1 MARVWSD
8 ESKFDKW
15 LLVEIAVCEAWTEEG
30 VIPREATAKI
40 RNARYDPDIF
50 QEALKETHHDMTA
63 FLRSVY
69 PSLGEESRYIHMGLT
84 TSDVW
89 DTATSLQMVDAADLL
104 ANDLDL
110 LLDAVEARAREHKD
124 SIMIGRTH
132 GVHAEPVTL
141 GLKLA
146 LWADEIR
153 RNIERL
159 KDARSAVAVGK
170 ISGAV
175 GTYALVSPKIE
186 ERVCSSLGI
195 RAAPVSNQVI
205 QRDIHAQYV
214 MTLALIAASLEKFA
228 TEIRSLQRTE
238 ILELEEPFG
247 AGQTGSSSMPH
258 KRNPEKCE
266 RVCGL
271 ARLIRGYAVT
281 ALENVALWNERDIS
295 HSSTERIIL
304 PDACLALDYSLDLLT
319 GIIKGLKVNLKNM
332 ERNLELTRGLA
343 FSQRV
348 LTSLVESG
356 TGREEAYKIV
366 QRNAMEAW
374 NEGLDFR
381 QLLRDDPEVSAI
393 MSLEELESLFDYRFY
408 VRHVDDVFK
417 RLDLE

>member
-1 MARVWSD
+1 
-8 ESKFDKW
+8 
-15 LLVEIAVCEAWTEEG
+15 
-30 VIPREATAKI
+30 
-40 RNARYDPDIF
+40 
-50 QEALKETHHDMTA
+50 MTA

-214 MTLALIAASLEKFA
+214 MTLGPDRRIPGEVCDGDKKPS
-228 TEIRSLQRTE
+228 THGDSW
-238 ILELEEPFG
+238 
-247 AGQTGSSSMPH
+247 SW
-258 KRNPEKCE
+258 RNPSAP
-266 RVCGL
+266 
-271 ARLIRGYAVT
+271 ARPVPR
-281 ALENVALWNERDIS
+281 R
-295 HSSTERIIL
+295 
-304 PDACLALDYSLDLLT
+304 C
-319 GIIKGLKVNLKNM
+319 
-332 ERNLELTRGLA
+332 
-343 FSQRV
+343 
-348 LTSLVESG
+348 LTSATLRSASG
-356 TGREEAYKIV
+356 
-366 QRNAMEAW
+366 
-374 NEGLDFR
+374 
-381 QLLRDDPEVSAI
+381 SAGWP
-393 MSLEELESLFDYRFY
+393 D
-408 VRHVDDVFK
+408 
-417 RLDLE
+417 